1 MLTNFRIAWLGVSGV
16 MQVALLEE
24 ISGMANGIIVQ
35 LAEDVVTDLLVERKR
50 LKIEGITMC
59 VETTA
64 TTRLVLRCTHETPT
78 EAAPPESVRDP
89 QLFDE
94 QPVPGRVA
102 EESTDN
108 FSVVT

>member
-1 MLTNFRIAWLGVSGV
+1 

-35 LAEDVVTDLLVERKR
+35 LAEDVVTELLVERKR
-50 LKIEGITMC
+50 LKIESIAMC

-64 TTRLVLRCTHETPT
+64 TTRLVLRCAHKTPT
-78 EAAPPESVRDP
+78 EAASPESLRNP

-94 QPVPGRVA
+94 
-102 EESTDN
+102 
-108 FSVVT
+108 